1 MVWARVA
8 LVSGL
13 LVLLAAFA
21 VGTEQQRS
29 TVVDGQ
35 VQACGPAISAS
46 WLVSGT
52 PDSRGA
58 ACGPV
63 IRESRWLLGAAMGVG
78 GLLVLVGW
86 TAPRRRTEVTPGRA
100 VHA

>member
-1 MVWARVA
+1 MVWARIA

-13 LVLLAAFA
+13 LLLLAAFA

-35 VQACGPAISAS
+35 TLRCGPAIPAS

-52 PDSRGA
+52 PAGAPA
-58 ACGPV
+58 ACGSV
-63 IRESRWLLGAAMGVG
+63 IQQSRWVLGTAMGVG

-86 TAPRRRTEVTPGRA
+86 TAPRSRTEDVPGQPI
-100 VHA
+100 HA

>member
-1 MVWARVA
+1 MVWARIA

-29 TVVDGQ
+29 TVVAGETQD
-35 VQACGPAISAS
+35 CGAAISAS

-52 PDSRGA
+52 PDPAPA

-63 IRESRWLLGAAMGVG
+63 IRQSRVLLGAAMGAG

-86 TAPRRRTEVTPGRA
+86 GAVGRRSESTRART